1 MSTRHVCMLCDSVTH
16 VYGHVT
22 LSPELC
28 ASLKQ
33 IEKKILPSHK
43 AILLFSLNVVVFCF

>member
-1 MSTRHVCMLCDSVTH
+1 MSTKHVCMLCDSVTH
-16 VYGHVT
+16 VYGLVT

-33 IEKKILPSHK
+33 IEKIFSQVIK
-43 AILLFSLNVVVFCF
+43 LFSYFL